1 VQLLLA
7 VRAVG
12 VGLGVSACDA
22 VTHCALACRECMCS
36 GDVKALG
43 HALEWK
49 FAARCMRGSSTCHR
63 VLVFVAGFQ
72 TGPQEH
78 KAQDTSMGGT

>member
-1 VQLLLA
+1 ML
-7 VRAVG
+7 
-12 VGLGVSACDA
+12 SYI
-22 VTHCALACRECMCS
+22 ALACPECMCG

-49 FAARCMRGSSTCHR
+49 FAARCMRGCSTCHR
-63 VLVFVAGFQ
+63 VFVFMAGFQ
-72 TGPQEH
+72 AGPQEQ